1 MDRVEEVKNEVSGLF
16 ELHESNDF
24 EVECGIDE
32 AGRGPLAGPVIAAA
46 VVLDANK
53 PVVGIRDSKQL
64 AHSRRVELSD
74 CIRQRALAW
83 SLGRCGPEEIDELN
97 ILRAS
102 LLAMERAVE
111 QIDISLDVA
120 LVDGNVAPNIK
131 CSTVTVVGGDRKVP
145 SIGAA
150 SILAKVARDEEMMI
164 AGSLFPGYGFQRNKG
179 YPTPQ
184 HLSALKLL
192 GPCPIHRRT
201 FRPVA
206 ESLRHD
212 GSSNMTSNVLMR

>member
-1 MDRVEEVKNEVSGLF
+1 MPSLF
-16 ELHESNDF
+16 DLDKSNDF
-24 EVECGIDE
+24 EVECGVDE

-46 VVLDANK
+46 VVLDTSK
-53 PVVGIRDSKQL
+53 PILGIRDSKQL
-64 AHSRRVELSD
+64 THKRRVELAH
-74 CIRQRALAW
+74 CIRERALAW
-83 SLGRCGPEEIDELN
+83 SLGRCEPREIDELN

-120 LVDGNVAPNIK
+120 LVDGNVAPRLN
-131 CSTVTVVGGDRKVP
+131 CSVVTVVGGDRRVV

-150 SILAKVARDEEMMI
+150 SILAKVARDEEMKV
-164 AGSLFPGYGFQRNKG
+164 AGAKFPNYGFQHNKG

-184 HLSALKLL
+184 HLAALKLH
-192 GPCPIHRRT
+192 GPCSIHRKT

-206 ESLRHD
+206 ESLSED
-212 GSSNMTSNVLMR
+212 GSMNRTLNVLAQ